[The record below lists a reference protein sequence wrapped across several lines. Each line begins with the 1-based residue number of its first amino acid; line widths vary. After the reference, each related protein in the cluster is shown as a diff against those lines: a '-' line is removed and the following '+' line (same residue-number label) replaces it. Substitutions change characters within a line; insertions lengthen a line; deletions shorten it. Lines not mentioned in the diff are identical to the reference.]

1 MKFGKTILAI
11 VLLSLFLIS
20 PYLKPIQADST
31 GNVVILNPQVQPSVI
46 KVGDTF
52 DINATLVNNSTDTIN
67 VNNGCGGSFSVSF
80 DDHATVVLKKIC
92 NWMPIQIILKP
103 SENITG
109 TSLSSNLGYNAT
121 SSGTT
126 NATITFS
133 YNIVNQTA
141 SNMTLSA
148 QTMNVSKSFLFT
160 ITNQPAQTTPI
171 IPTPLAQFKSGISAH
186 DVKCQQGLQLV
197 IKAEDNSPACVTP
210 DTATKL
216 MSRGW
221 ANSSS

>member
-1 MKFGKTILAI
+1 MKIRKTILAL
-11 VLLSLFLIS
+11 VLFGLFLIS
-20 PYLKPIQADST
+20 PYLKPIQADNT

-52 DINATLVNNSTDTIN
+52 DINATLLNNSTGTIN
-67 VNNGCGGSFSVSF
+67 VHNDCGGPFSVSF
-80 DDHATVVLKKIC
+80 DDHAAVILKRIC
-92 NWMPIQIILKP
+92 NWMPIQIILQP
-103 SENITG
+103 GENITG
-109 TSLSSNLGYNAT
+109 TSLTSNIGYNAT

-141 SNMTLSA
+141 SNMTSSA
-148 QTMNVSKSFLFT
+148 QTMNVTKSFLLT
-160 ITNQPAQTTPI
+160 IANQPAQTTTI
-171 IPTPLAQFKSGISAH
+171 SSPLAQFKSGISAN
-186 DVKCQQGLQLV
+186 DVKCKQGLQLV
-197 IKAEDNSPACVTP
+197 IKAEDSSPACVTP

-221 ANSSS
+221 AKSSS